1 MQLNTREDVG
11 RDEGV
16 GPYTGA
22 CGEGV
27 IEPIE
32 PVNLGDGASL
42 DESLFAISPGVMVT
56 QQPGIEV
63 VWPNFTLE
71 SKEKEGETAR
81 RSLVEL
87 ENALF
92 GHVFVCFGKVAE
104 VGRIAKDNA
113 SGEKETDAV

>member
-11 RDEGV
+11 RDERV

-22 CGEGV
+22 CGEAV

-71 SKEKEGETAR
+71 SKEKERETAR
-81 RSLVEL
+81 PRD
-87 ENALF
+87 
-92 GHVFVCFGKVAE
+92 G
-104 VGRIAKDNA
+104 A
-113 SGEKETDAV
+113 SSSSKMRCSDMSSYVLARWRK